1 MNSSAPNVTTKSGPR
16 IETEN
21 QNFDG
26 KRSLLIHIRISGFF
40 TFYQA
45 QTGMHKCYILLSLKK
60 FDKLLPSF
68 PGAAYIQVS
77 GAKQLLQKIKTTPTG
92 QEE

>member
-1 MNSSAPNVTTKSGPR
+1 MLHFV
-16 IETEN
+16 
-21 QNFDG
+21 
-26 KRSLLIHIRISGFF
+26 
-40 TFYQA
+40 
-45 QTGMHKCYILLSLKK
+45 K
-60 FDKLLPSF
+60 FEKLLPSF